1 MKHTEFTGET
11 KVWLSSPQWQSLDR
25 VHYLLG
31 EGKNKEAVDY
41 LTITNSDMS
50 TEGWAEV
57 GTATMSVKLHSA
69 DAVLGNQIA
78 ALNQEL
84 QTCRANAQLR
94 ENEIMDKIS
103 KLQALTYEAP
113 QT

>member
-1 MKHTEFTGET
+1 MKHTEFTGEI
-11 KVWLSSPQWQSLDR
+11 KVWLSRPEWKSLEE
-25 VHYLLG
+25 LAFLI
-31 EGKNKEAVDY
+31 EAGKNDQAVDY
-41 LTITNSDMS
+41 LTTSNYDMS
-50 TEGWAEV
+50 TSGWIEV

-78 ALNQEL
+78 ALHQEL